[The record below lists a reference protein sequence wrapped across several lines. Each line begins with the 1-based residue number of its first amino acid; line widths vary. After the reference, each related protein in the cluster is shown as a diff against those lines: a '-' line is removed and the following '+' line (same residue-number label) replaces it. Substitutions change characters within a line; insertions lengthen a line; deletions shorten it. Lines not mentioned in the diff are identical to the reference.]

1 MLRKLSAIILIVG
14 ILFVVGCS
22 THIHKVGNGA
32 QGNDMMEMRQWYVL
46 FGLVP
51 LNEVNTQAMA
61 GEANDYEIKT
71 EHTVLDFVINIF
83 TGVVSVNSR
92 TVTVRK

>member
-1 MLRKLSAIILIVG
+1 MLRKLSVIGLIVG
-14 ILFVVGCS
+14 ILFVVGCA

-32 QGNDMMEMRQWYVL
+32 QDNDIMEARQWYVL

-61 GEANDYEIKT
+61 GGANDYEIKT
-71 EHTVLDFVINIF
+71 EHTALDIVISLF
-83 TGVVSVNSR
+83 TGVVTVDSR